1 MAATATAPPPAA
13 AAVVPIGT
21 SMVDYIERP
30 HVVGTSAN
38 ATTPNNSLLLP
49 SSTTTTPSNMLVKGL
64 PKSGKTSLV
73 MDLVHSVATH
83 APCRGA
89 CTAPCTCVAAVLLR
103 TATKSSFPLCCQQV
117 QPESDFQA
125 QLKAL
130 DAPKATWN
138 KAALRRIQVHH
149 LESMTD
155 LLHYLLGL
163 QGRDERDRPSG
174 CIVLDDIESFVST
187 GEDQQQLSMPET
199 MNLVQISEYLWVHIS
214 FRLHYLLP
222 ERVYFL

>member
-1 MAATATAPPPAA
+1 MATTVTAPSLTL
-13 AAVVPIGT
+13 AAVAPIGT

-30 HVVGTSAN
+30 NVVDTN
-38 ATTPNNSLLLP
+38 ATTPTHSVLLA
-49 SSTTTTPSNMLVKGL
+49 SSTTTTTPINMLVRGP

-73 MDLVHSVATH
+73 MNLVCSVATY
-83 APCRGA
+83 APCRGV

-103 TATKSSFPLCCQQV
+103 TATKSPFPLHCHQV

-138 KAALRRIQVHH
+138 KVALRRIQVHH

-163 QGRDERDRPSG
+163 QGRDEQDRPTG

-187 GEDQQQLSMPET
+187 GEDQQQLSMPEI
-199 MNLVQISEYLWVHIS
+199 MNLVQISEYL
-214 FRLHYLLP
+214 
-222 ERVYFL
+222 